1 MFSKKQRLCKQK
13 EIEAV
18 FNGRIS
24 AYGQIFGLKAI
35 DSPLKQS
42 RYTVII
48 GTKVSKL
55 AVERNRIKRI
65 VKNILKKHDPEMK
78 KIVDCVIITL
88 KPAKNQT
95 SVEIEKAIENL
106 LKRTRLI

>member
-18 FNGRIS
+18 FKGDIS
-24 AYGQIFGLKAI
+24 AYGQLFGLKAI
-35 DSPLKQS
+35 NSPLKYN

-48 GTKVSKL
+48 STKVSKL
-55 AVERNRIKRI
+55 AVERNRIKRN
-65 VKNILKKHDPEMK
+65 VKNVLKKHDPQVK
-78 KIVDCVIITL
+78 KPVDCIIITL
-88 KPAKNQT
+88 KSANNANSDK
-95 SVEIEKAIENL
+95 IETAIVGL